1 MKIYEVELEYRP
13 KQGHYNQNMEHLKT
27 IKILAENIIGAFEK
41 KENEFLE
48 YEYEIV
54 LIREIMV
61 GVII

>member
-27 IKILAENIIGAFEK
+27 IKILAENIISAFEK
-41 KENEFLE
+41 IENEFL
-48 YEYEIV
+48 EYEIV
-54 LIREIMV
+54 LIREIME

>member
-27 IKILAENIIGAFEK
+27 INLLAENIIEAFK
-41 KENEFLE
+41 KIGNQFL
-48 YEYEIV
+48 EYEIV
-54 LIREIMV
+54 LIREIME